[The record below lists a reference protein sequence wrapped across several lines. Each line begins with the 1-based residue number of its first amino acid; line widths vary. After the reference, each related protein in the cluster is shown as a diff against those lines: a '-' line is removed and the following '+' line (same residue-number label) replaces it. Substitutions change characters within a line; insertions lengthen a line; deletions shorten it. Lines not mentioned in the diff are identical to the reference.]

1 MFVQVTAK
9 EPYDWRGCPV
19 TADPGQG
26 ADSDVHDVLVIG
38 AGFSGL
44 YMLHRLRQLGL
55 RTQVLEAAGN
65 VGGTWLFNRYPG
77 ARCDIESIE
86 YSYSFSEEIQQEWVW
101 TESMP
106 AQPEVEAYLN
116 FVADRLDLRRDI
128 RFDTLVVAM
137 AFDEDA
143 ARWELR
149 TVRGEVYTASFVIAA
164 SGILS
169 VPLEP
174 DIPGMESFAGTSLF
188 TSRWPRE
195 QVDLAGR
202 RVGVIGT
209 GSTGV
214 QLIPVVAREALQLCV
229 FQRSAAYTLPWRVHE
244 FRPGELDEM
253 KARYGEIRSA
263 QRAHPIGAARLSAF
277 SVLLGMLGKP
287 PLKSASREEQLR
299 AIEEN
304 GVLGALDWGD
314 VFFDIEANRMAAE
327 LYGEAVARIVKDPQ
341 TAAALV
347 PRHPFACKR
356 PIIDQGYY
364 ETFNRDNVTLIDLR
378 KAPIREV
385 TPTGISTESGSYEL
399 DVIIYATG
407 FDAMTGALSRIDIR
421 GRDGMSLSEFW
432 AGAGPLSYLGLAVA
446 GFPNLFTI
454 QGPGSPS
461 AATNFVAALEQ
472 HVEWIGDCILH
483 LRANGIRLIEALPT
497 AQQEWI
503 DHTSALVAPTVL
515 VHPTCNSWY
524 NGGNVPGKKRMY
536 MGYTGGIPEYRR
548 RCEEIAAAG
557 YTGFTL
563 TQQR

>member
-1 MFVQVTAK
+1 MMP
-9 EPYDWRGCPV
+9 E
-19 TADPGQG
+19 ADT
-26 ADSDVHDVLVIG
+26 SFDVLVIG

-44 YMLHRLRQLGL
+44 YMLHRLRQLGI
-55 RTQVLEAAGN
+55 RTRVLEMAGN

-106 AQPEVEAYLN
+106 AQPEIEAYLN

-128 RFDTLVVAM
+128 AFHTKVVAM
-137 AFDEDA
+137 EFDEDA
-143 ARWELR
+143 AGWAVR
-149 TVRGEVYTASFVIAA
+149 TENGESFVAPFVVAA

-174 DIPGMESFAGTSLF
+174 DIPGMAAFTGTSLY
-188 TSRWPRE
+188 TSRWPTE
-195 QVDLAGR
+195 GFDLTGQ

-229 FQRSAAYTLPWRVHE
+229 FQRSPAYTLPWRVHRFE
-244 FRPGELDEM
+244 PGELDEM
-253 KARYGEIRSA
+253 KGRYGEIREA

-277 SVLLGMLGKP
+277 SVLLEMLSSP
-287 PLKSASREEQLR
+287 PIKSASRAEQLR

-304 GVLGALDWGD
+304 GVMGALNWSDI
-314 VFFDIEANRMAAE
+314 FFDIEANQMAGR
-327 LYGEAVARIVKDPQ
+327 LYGEAVARIVKDPD
-341 TAAALV
+341 TAASLV
-347 PRHPFACKR
+347 PVHPFACKR

-364 ETFNRDNVTLIDLR
+364 ETFNRDNVTLVDLR
-378 KAPIREV
+378 KTPIRAV
-385 TPTGISTESGSYEL
+385 TPTGIRTESDDYEL
-399 DVIIYATG
+399 DVIVYATG

-421 GRDGMSLSEFW
+421 GRGGRSLGECW
-432 AGAGPLSYLGLAVA
+432 ATEGPLSYLGLAVA

-472 HVEWIGDCILH
+472 HVEWIGDCIAY
-483 LRANGIRLIEALPT
+483 LRDNGIRSIEALAG

-503 DHTSALVAPTVL
+503 DHATSLVASTVL
-515 VHPTCNSWY
+515 MHPSCNSWY

-548 RCEEIAAAG
+548 RCDEIAAGG
-557 YTGFTL
+557 YTGFKL
-563 TQQR
+563 G